1 MRAFILMGTAIALLA
16 TPAVAQQ
23 VVSDAP
29 SDPLADIV
37 VTAQKREERLQDV
50 PVAVSVLSGSMLEAQ
65 GGATLE
71 NAQYL
76 IPTLNFRK
84 SGTTLNQA
92 LFLRGVGTIN
102 FSIAAEPSVAAVL
115 DGVVLQRAGEGFGDL
130 VDIERIEVLRG
141 PQGTLF
147 GKNASAGVVNIVTRR
162 PTDRFEGYAEGSFF
176 FDNGNEYRLRGGI
189 NIPFTPD
196 VRGRFTAFWGEYE
209 GNYFNTFT
217 GKRVNGYDRWG
228 LRGTI
233 EADIAPGATLRFIGD
248 YRRANDDCCAESI
261 GQQPTNNARFILP
274 ADSFRGNRST
284 TVAQNLVTATK
295 EESWGLS
302 MQADIDAGNLGTVT
316 SITAFRKWKN
326 TEIRDGDWISA
337 PIVGVPQLHDDGPQ
351 SSDTFSQELRLASPT
366 GQMIEY
372 VVGAYYSKAT
382 NRRVFTRNV
391 ILCNTPPT
399 PVVGIVRCGETGSGP
414 VTFPS
419 GSADFGSKFD
429 NLAFFGQASWNIN
442 EMFTLIGG
450 LRYTYDVLSVDHI
463 RRTTLAG
470 PGIQPNFDQ
479 GVFAGTG
486 SNGIPFR
493 AKTSND
499 NWSGRLGAQVRL
511 NDNHM
516 LYGTYARGY
525 KGPAYNIFFNLTA
538 IGTNVI
544 APETVDSFEVGLKN
558 TLLDGR
564 VVLNLAGFYAKYE
577 NYQANNPDI
586 VAGVVVTRLTNA
598 GEVSTRGFE
607 LDLLARPTDTLSV
620 SGGLAYTDARV
631 DSFRLPPGGNPT
643 QVIPSGTPLA
653 NAPKWKASLAA
664 DNRFP
669 LGGVDLIVGGALAY
683 QSSQLSEF
691 SANPAVRA
699 ATTIGG
705 YAIVDASVA
714 VADPDDR
721 FRLTFQV
728 RNLFDEQ
735 FAASITSGGPGGSF
749 RYIIPRESG
758 RFFGLTGRV
767 NLGR

>member
-1 MRAFILMGTAIALLA
+1 MRATILMGTAIALLA
-16 TPAVAQQ
+16 TPATAQQ
-23 VVSDAP
+23 IASDAP
-29 SDPLADIV
+29 NEPFADIV

-162 PTDRFEGYAEGSFF
+162 PTDRLEGYAEGSFF
-176 FDNGNEYRLRGGI
+176 FNNGNEYRLRGGV
-189 NIPFTPD
+189 NIPFTAD

-209 GNYFNTFT
+209 GNYVNSFT
-217 GKRVNGYDRWG
+217 GRRVNGYDRWG

-233 EADIAPGATLRFIGD
+233 EADIADAVTLTFIGD
-248 YRRANDDCCAESI
+248 YRKADDDCCAESI
-261 GQQPTNNARFILP
+261 GQRPANNAQFILP

-284 TVAQNLVTATK
+284 IVAQNLVTATQ

-302 MQADIDAGNLGTVT
+302 MQADIDAGTLGTVT

-351 SSDTFSQELRLASPT
+351 SSDTFSQEIRLASPT
-366 GQMIEY
+366 GQTIEY

-391 ILCNTPPT
+391 TLCNAPPS
-399 PVVGIVRCGETGSGP
+399 PVVGVLGCGEPGSGP

-429 NLAFFGQASWNIN
+429 NLAFFGQASWNLSDSL
-442 EMFTLIGG
+442 TLIGG

-479 GVFAGTG
+479 GVFAGIG

-499 NWSGRLGAQVRL
+499 NWSGRLGAQLRL
-511 NDNHM
+511 SDSHM

-538 IGTNVI
+538 IGTNAI

-564 VVLNLAGFYAKYE
+564 VVLNLAAYYAKYE
-577 NYQANNPDI
+577 NYQANNPDV

-607 LDLLARPTDTLSV
+607 VDLLARPTDSLSV

-631 DSFRLPPGGNPT
+631 DSFRLPPGGNPA

-699 ATTIGG
+699 VTTIGG

-714 VADPDDR
+714 LADPDDR
-721 FRLTFQV
+721 FRLTFQA
-728 RNLFDEQ
+728 RNLFNEY
-735 FAASITSGGPGGSF
+735 FAASIASGGPGGSF
-749 RYIIPRESG
+749 RYIIPREAG

-767 NLGR
+767 NFGR